1 MSNDPKRPVEADAEP
16 KAANSNEPAA
26 EAGFDGEEADFDLYA
41 AEDTADEGQLTPE
54 ALEAAFQ
61 ALADERDSYKDRY
74 MRTFAEMENIR
85 KRAEREKVDIR
96 KYAISDFARD
106 VLGLGD
112 NIQRAIAAVPA
123 EAAEEDPHL
132 KSFREGIELLEREL
146 VGMLQRHGVTR
157 IDPKG
162 ERFNPNQHQAVMEME
177 RPDLPSGSVAEV
189 FQSGYIIGERVLRPA
204 MVAVAKGGAKVGKE
218 AVAAEQATEEKPTET
233 SAKEPDPSTDPE
245 QPT

>member
-1 MSNDPKRPVEADAEP
+1 MSSDTNRPDPTEDEIEAALGQAP
-16 KAANSNEPAA
+16 G
-26 EAGFDGEEADFDLYA
+26 EAGGEMPDAG
-41 AEDTADEGQLTPE
+41 AEGELTPE

-85 KRAEREKVDIR
+85 KRGEREKADIR
-96 KYAISDFARD
+96 RYAISDFARD

-123 EAAEEDPHL
+123 DAAEQDPHL

-146 VGMLQRHGVTR
+146 LQMLERHGVTR
-157 IDPKG
+157 IDPQG
-162 ERFNPNQHQAVMEME
+162 QRFDPNQHQAVMEME
-177 RPDLPSGSVAEV
+177 RPDLPAGAVAEV

-204 MVAVAKGGAKVGKE
+204 MVAVAKGGAKMLKE
-218 AVAAEQATEEKPTET
+218 TAPAAAAAEPAPPQD
-233 SAKEPDPSTDPE
+233 EPPAEPVASEPPVEDGPAS
-245 QPT
+245 